1 MVVLFIIVLL
11 IALYLNK
18 DRLKKLT
25 MLQIFG
31 VALTYVLGIL
41 IGTGLILYFG
51 YLVGEFFPD
60 GSVRTVLQILVV
72 IISFLVIFMM
82 MRKVVNRIIG
92 KDFTG
97 L

>member
-1 MVVLFIIVLL
+1 MVILFILVFL

-31 VALTYVLGIL
+31 VALTFVLGVL

-51 YLVGEFFPD
+51 YLVGEFFPV
-60 GSVRTVLQILVV
+60 GTVRTVLRIL
-72 IISFLVIFMM
+72 IIIVSFAIIFTMM
-82 MRKVVNRIIG
+82 NKVVNRIIG
-92 KDFTG
+92 KKFNN

>member
-1 MVVLFIIVLL
+1 MVIFFIIIFL

-18 DRLKKLT
+18 DRFKKLT

-31 VALTYVLGIL
+31 VALTFVLGVL
-41 IGTGLILYFG
+41 IGGGLILYFG

-60 GSVRTVLQILVV
+60 GSVRTVLRILIVILSFWV
-72 IISFLVIFMM
+72 IIMM
-82 MRKVVNRIIG
+82 MSKVVNRIIG
-92 KDFTG
+92 KDFTD

>member
-1 MVVLFIIVLL
+1 MVILFILVFL

-31 VALTYVLGIL
+31 VALTFVLGIL
-41 IGTGLILYFG
+41 IGAGLILYFV
-51 YLVGEFFPD
+51 YLVDEFFPD
-60 GSVRTVLQILVV
+60 GSIRTVLRVLVV
-72 IISFLVIFMM
+72 IILFWVIFMM
-82 MRKVVNRIIG
+82 MSKVVNRIIG
-92 KDFTG
+92 KDFTD